1 MENNEFHGNMH
12 HKNNLE
18 LIALNYFSNA
28 KLTGAMDGEVSERYP
43 RCLFQDWKKGN
54 GGEKS
59 DGTLMVFSHSK
70 NREVA

>member
-28 KLTGAMDGEVSERYP
+28 KLTGTMDGEGSERSIP
-43 RCLFQDWKKGN
+43 DASSGLGEGNRGTKK
-54 GGEKS
+54 
-59 DGTLMVFSHSK
+59 
-70 NREVA
+70 